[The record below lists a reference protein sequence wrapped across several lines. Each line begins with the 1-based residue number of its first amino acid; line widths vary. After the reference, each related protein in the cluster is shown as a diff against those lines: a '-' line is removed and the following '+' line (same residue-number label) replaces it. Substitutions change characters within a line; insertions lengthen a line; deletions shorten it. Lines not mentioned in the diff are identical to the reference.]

1 MALGAVGGI
10 VRRTVDE
17 RTLKDFERALED
29 LAAALRECER
39 LLSTTPLP
47 QVLVHDETFQRLLW
61 LLRVEGEEGDDPLTD
76 RPGARPLLH

>member
-1 MALGAVGGI
+1 MTPKL
-10 VRRTVDE
+10 DE

-29 LAAALRECER
+29 LATALRECER

-61 LLRVEGEEGDDPLTD
+61 LLRVEGDDGDDAPTD
-76 RPGARPLLH
+76 RSGAPPVLH

>member
-1 MALGAVGGI
+1 
-10 VRRTVDE
+10 VRPTVDE

-61 LLRVEGEEGDDPLTD
+61 LLRVEGDDADAP
-76 RPGARPLLH
+76 PAQPSGAPPLLH